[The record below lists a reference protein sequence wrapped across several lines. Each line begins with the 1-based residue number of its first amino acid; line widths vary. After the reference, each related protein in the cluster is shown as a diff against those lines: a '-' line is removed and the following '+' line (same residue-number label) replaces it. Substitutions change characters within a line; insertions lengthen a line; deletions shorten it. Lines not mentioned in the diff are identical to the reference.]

1 VREGRERMVLKGPC
15 GDRAEKILRKKID
28 ENFGLF
34 TLLDRGRAQK
44 ARNSNWC
51 VLELLCWKGTRR
63 ATLSACLQYDPPVAQ
78 KGQVECGKDPC
89 VGKGRSKKGH
99 FESSVWE
106 SACVGKGRK
115 RSIKRLCGK
124 RTAHGN
130 CALLW

>member
-51 VLELLCWKGTRR
+51 ALELLFGRAQDGQLLVLACNMTR
-63 ATLSACLQYDPPVAQ
+63 Q
-78 KGQVECGKDPC
+78 
-89 VGKGRSKKGH
+89 
-99 FESSVWE
+99 
-106 SACVGKGRK
+106 
-115 RSIKRLCGK
+115 
-124 RTAHGN
+124 
-130 CALLW
+130 